1 MNTRYSFSASEDPT
15 IDSPGF
21 ATTRNF
27 EAVALG
33 DVLENFTLFL
43 KGVGFV
49 FDGEL
54 EIVDYSDSITDDAQ
68 GEVAGN
74 PFWNFPNIT
83 GAVTSIDQID
93 LSRHNE
99 EIRQRTYDEI
109 IAEFKRRAACE
120 HLGGSMIPID
130 HVLDVLQNLSAQ
142 SQKD

>member
-33 DVLENFTLFL
+33 DVLKNFTLFL
-43 KGVGFV
+43 KGAGFV

-54 EIVDYSDSITDDAQ
+54 EIVDHSDAI
-68 GEVAGN
+68 N

-83 GAVTSIDQID
+83 GNVTSIDQID

-99 EIRQRTYDEI
+99 EIRRRTYDEI
-109 IAEFKRRAACE
+109 IAEFKRQNKGF
-120 HLGGSMIPID
+120 GGSMVHID
-130 HVLDVLQNLSAQ
+130 HVLAVLQNLSTQ

>member
-1 MNTRYSFSASEDPT
+1 MNTQYSFSAVEDPT
-15 IDSPGF
+15 IENSGF

-33 DVLENFTLFL
+33 DILENFTLFL

-54 EIVDYSDSITDDAQ
+54 EIVDYPDSITNDDTP
-68 GEVAGN
+68 GEVVGN
-74 PFWNFPNIT
+74 PFWNCP
-83 GAVTSIDQID
+83 VTSYTTTTD
-93 LSRHNE
+93 LTQHDE

-109 IAEFKRRAACE
+109 IAEFKHQSRF
-120 HLGGSMIPID
+120 GGSMVPID
-130 HVLDVLQNLSAQ
+130 HVLAVLQNLSTQ